1 MRILVLLAMAIVL
14 STRSAAAEWV
24 KTGSSDISTYY
35 IDYGTIVRNGG
46 HVWMTNLTD
55 YPQPQAWQGH
65 AFLSSTGKAEYDC
78 TGARYRIFRAYGTGA
93 KDLLGSRSETMAALH
108 SGHPW

>member
-78 TGARYRIFRAYGTGA
+78 TGARYRIIQEYG
-93 KDLLGSRSETMAALH
+93 
-108 SGHPW
+108 